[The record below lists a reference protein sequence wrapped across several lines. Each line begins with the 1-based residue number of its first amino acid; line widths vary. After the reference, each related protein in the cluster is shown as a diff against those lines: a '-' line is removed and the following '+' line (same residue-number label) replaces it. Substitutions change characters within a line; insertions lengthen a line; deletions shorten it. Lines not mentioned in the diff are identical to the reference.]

1 MADSSSN
8 DRAFAPLAGLRVIE
22 FATEIAG
29 PYAGKMLADAGAEVI
44 KVESAEGDPFRR
56 RGPVGET
63 LADGAPDGALFRFL
77 NAGKQSVTGA
87 PGDPHVQALVDDAD
101 LVIESFV
108 PARLDIDELRARN
121 PAQVIVSVTPYGR
134 ATSWADRPANEFV
147 VQAEG
152 GSFGLRGDPE
162 REPLQAGGRVS
173 EWIEG
178 AMVAVAALASV
189 FRARRNGTGA
199 YIDLALIDVVAATLN
214 CFPELNAVAYGQT
227 EVIGRRIEHPSV
239 EPTLDGYVGFN
250 TNTRPQLEA
259 FLLLIE
265 RPDLLDDERVLTAVG
280 RMSMADEFEAIV
292 REWTSKRT
300 TEEIVEAASPLRIPV
315 APVND
320 GQGVLD
326 HPLFRARGFIGR
338 SPDGSFE
345 QPLAPYK
352 IGGQRP
358 QPPGPAPALGEHN
371 ATAVPRSAA
380 GTAPAHPVAAPG
392 GGSSLPLE
400 GLRVLDATAW
410 WAGPYA
416 TQLLAGLGAD
426 TIHLESVTRMDG
438 ARTTA
443 RPWHETW
450 WERSPLFIGV
460 NSNKRGITLTLDDET
475 GQRVIRRLIEQVD
488 VIVENYSPRV
498 FEHFGLTWDEVHAIN
513 PQAILVRMPAFG
525 ITGPWRDNVG
535 FAQTMEQMS
544 GMAWVTGYADGEPR
558 IPLGPCDPN
567 AGVHAAFATLV
578 AVEQRRRTGAGSQVE
593 ATMVETAINAMAEL
607 LVSSSAYGRSAVR
620 NGNRGPDA
628 APQGTYRCAGTEQW
642 LALSVEADEQWR
654 ALVEVLGSPGW
665 AAGPRLAT
673 AAGRRQAA
681 DEIDRA
687 LSDWARGQDLA
698 ATVERLVTAGVPAG
712 TVVDPRHYSSHP
724 LLQER
729 GFFQSVD
736 HPVTGPML
744 LPGLPLGLPGAGGWH
759 RRRSPLMGE
768 HTAQVLTELLGMTP
782 EEIQDLEAKGVTGTR
797 PRGL

>member
-1 MADSSSN
+1 MADSSRN
-8 DRAFAPLAGLRVIE
+8 DPVLAPLAGLRVIE

-29 PYAGKMLADAGAEVI
+29 PYAGKMFADAGAEVI
-44 KVESAEGDPFRR
+44 KVEPAEGDPFRR

-63 LADGAPDGALFRFL
+63 LAEGDGDGALFRFL

-87 PGDPHVQALVDDAD
+87 PGDPNVQALVDDAD

-108 PARLDIDELRARN
+108 PARLDLDELRARN

-134 ATSWADRPANEFV
+134 ATSWADRPANEFI

-152 GSFGLRGDPE
+152 GSLGLRGDRD

-178 AMVAVAALASV
+178 ALVAVAALASV
-189 FRARRNGTGA
+189 FRARRTGTGA
-199 YIDLALIDVVAATLN
+199 YIDHALIDVVAATLN
-214 CFPELNAVAYGQT
+214 CFPELHATAFGLT
-227 EVIGRRIEHPSV
+227 DVIGRRIEHPSV

-265 RPDLLDDERVLTAVG
+265 RPDLLEDERVLTAVG

-300 TEEIVEAASPLRIPV
+300 TAEIVEAASLLRIPV

-338 SPDGSFE
+338 SPDGSFD
-345 QPLAPYK
+345 QPLPPYK
-352 IGGQRP
+352 IDGQRP
-358 QPPGPAPALGEHN
+358 QPSGPAPALGEHTE
-371 ATAVPRSAA
+371 TAAPRSAGRAHPA
-380 GTAPAHPVAAPG
+380 GTPDG
-392 GGSSLPLE
+392 DSSLPLA

-410 WAGPYA
+410 WAGPFA

-438 ARTTA
+438 ARTTS
-443 RPWHETW
+443 RPQYDTW

-460 NSNKRGITLTLDDET
+460 NSNKRGITLTLDDEA
-475 GQRVIRRLIEQVD
+475 GLAVVRRLIEQVD
-488 VIVENYSPRV
+488 VVIENFSPRV
-498 FEHFGLTWDEVHAIN
+498 FEHFGLSWDQVHAIN

-525 ITGPWRDNVG
+525 LTGPWRDNVG

-544 GMAWVTGYADGEPR
+544 GMAWVTGYADDEPR

-567 AGVHAAFATLV
+567 AGIHAAFATLL
-578 AVEQRRRTGAGSQVE
+578 AVEQRRRTGTGSQVE
-593 ATMVETAINAMAEL
+593 ATMVETAINAMGEL
-607 LVSSSAYGRSAVR
+607 LVCSSAYGRSAVR
-620 NGNRGPDA
+620 DGNRSHDA

-642 LALSVEADEQWR
+642 LALSVETDEQWR
-654 ALVEVLGSPGW
+654 ALSQVLGSPGW
-665 AAGPRLAT
+665 AADPRLAT
-673 AAGRRQAA
+673 VAGRRQAH

-687 LSDWARGQDLA
+687 LAGWARDQDLA
-698 ATVERLVTAGVPAG
+698 ATVERLVAAGVPAG
-712 TVVDPRHYSSHP
+712 SVVDPRQYSSHP
-724 LLQER
+724 LLNER
-729 GFFQSVD
+729 GFFQSID
-736 HPVTGPML
+736 HPVAGPVL
-744 LPGLPLGLPGAGGWH
+744 LPGLPLGLPGPGGWH
-759 RRRSPLMGE
+759 RHRSPLMGE
-768 HTAQVLTELLGMTP
+768 HTGEVLSELLGMTP
-782 EEIQDLEAKGVTGTR
+782 EEIRDLEAKGVTGTR